1 MQRLTRRLP
10 WFRPTGTAQ
19 VVPPDLKQRFHHL
32 YGDIG
37 WYGLT
42 AGTTIAFLAVYATRI
57 GANAFQIGMI
67 TAGPALV
74 NLIFTLPAGRWLQS
88 RPIGPA
94 VFHSAVVFRLLFLIY
109 ALLPLLL
116 APVVQIDVLIW
127 ATLLLTIP
135 GVALAIGFNALFAI
149 AVPIEWRG
157 YVAGRRNALLSV
169 VYIIASLAAGFI
181 LDRTAQDV
189 GYTLI
194 FSIGFIG
201 AAMSTYHLYGL
212 REIVD
217 LPGDEPQRIR
227 QIIGDTAQPGDMRG
241 GQGIGQRVTVALR
254 SFTRGQDLL
263 RTDVIKGKYGTIILA
278 LFTFHLAQFM
288 PAPLFPIRWVDQL
301 KFDDGQIA
309 IGTAVFHASVLIG
322 SLQIDR
328 LTRRYGNHMLT
339 VVGTGLLS
347 TYPLLTAFM
356 PNLLFYVITSIVGGL
371 AWALAGGTLANYLL
385 EKVPDNDRPAYL
397 AWYNIALNS
406 AIFIGVLLGPLL
418 ATIFNI
424 QVALVLAFVFR
435 LGGSIF
441 IWLAD
446 RAKPRPENVPV
457 AGE

>member
-10 WFRPTGTAQ
+10 WFRPTGTGQ
-19 VVPPDLKQRFHHL
+19 VVPPELKQRFHHL

-37 WYGLT
+37 WYGLV
-42 AGTTIAFLAVYATRI
+42 AGTTIAFLAVYAARI
-57 GANAFQIGMI
+57 GASALQIGLI
-67 TAGPALV
+67 TAGPAMV
-74 NLIFTLPAGRWLQS
+74 NLIFTMPAGRWLQS

-94 VFHSAVVFRLLFLIY
+94 VFRSAVIFRLLFLVY
-109 ALLPLLL
+109 ALLPMLL
-116 APVVQIDVLIW
+116 APAVQIEVLIW

-169 VYIIASLAAGFI
+169 VYIVASLAAGFI
-181 LDRTAQDV
+181 LDRTTLEV

-194 FSIGFIG
+194 FLIGLFG

-227 QIIGDTAQPGDMRG
+227 QIIGDTAQPGEMRG

-254 SFTRGQDLL
+254 AFTRGEDLL
-263 RTDVIKGKYGTIILA
+263 RTDVIRGHYGVVILA

-288 PAPLFPIRWVDQL
+288 PGPLFPIRWVDQL
-301 KFDDGQIA
+301 KFDDGEIA
-309 IGTAVFHASVLIG
+309 IGTAVFHASVLLG

-339 VVGTGLLS
+339 VAGTGLLS
-347 TYPLLTAFM
+347 TYPLFTAFM
-356 PNLLFYVITSIVGGL
+356 PNLFFYVLTSIIGGL

-397 AWYNIALNS
+397 AWYNIALNL

-418 ATIFNI
+418 ATIFNV

-435 LGGSIF
+435 LGGSLF

-446 RAKPRPENVPV
+446 RAKPTPATVQPAAE
-457 AGE
+457 

>member
-1 MQRLTRRLP
+1 MQRLIRRLP
-10 WFRPTGTAQ
+10 WSRPTGTGQ
-19 VVPPDLKQRFHHL
+19 VVPPELKQHFHHL

-37 WYGLT
+37 WYGLV
-42 AGTTIAFLAVYATRI
+42 AGTTIAFLAVYAARI
-57 GANAFQIGMI
+57 GARAFQIGMI
-67 TAGPALV
+67 TAGPAMV
-74 NLIFTLPAGRWLQS
+74 NLIFTMPAGRWLQS
-88 RPIGPA
+88 RPIGP
-94 VFHSAVVFRLLFLIY
+94 SVFRSAMIFRILYLIY
-109 ALLPLLL
+109 ALLPMLL
-116 APVVQIDVLIW
+116 APAVQIEVLIW

-169 VYIIASLAAGFI
+169 VYIAASLLAGFI
-181 LDRTAQDV
+181 LDRTALDV

-194 FSIGFIG
+194 FLIGFVG
-201 AAMSTYHLYGL
+201 AAMSTYHLYRL
-212 REIVD
+212 REIID

-241 GQGIGQRVTVALR
+241 GQGVGQRVTVALR
-254 SFTRGQDLL
+254 AFTRGQDLL
-263 RTDVIKGKYGTIILA
+263 RTDVIRGHFGIVILA

-288 PAPLFPIRWVDQL
+288 PGPLFPIRWVDQL
-301 KFDDGQIA
+301 NFDDGQIA
-309 IGTAVFHASVLIG
+309 IGTAVFHASVLLG

-328 LTRRYGNHMLT
+328 LTRRYGNHKLT

-347 TYPLLTAFM
+347 TYPLFTAFM
-356 PNLLFYVITSIVGGL
+356 PNLLFYILTSIIGGL

-397 AWYNIALNS
+397 AWYNIALNL

-418 ATIFNI
+418 ATIFNV

-435 LGGSIF
+435 LGGSLF

-446 RAKPRPENVPV
+446 RSKPTPATAQPAAK
-457 AGE
+457 